1 MRAIAARPCRSVM
14 RAIPASERLFFAV
27 SVLLFAAGAIATV
40 ACSTT
45 DAGAIFGMSEMSG
58 SMSMAWMRM
67 PGQSWPAFASTF
79 LGMWIVMM
87 MAMMLPSLV
96 PVLGRYRT
104 TLVLAGAARP
114 DRLAAVA
121 GAGYFVV
128 WNLFGVGAFAL
139 GSTLASAAMQWPA
152 LARAL
157 PFAAGTVVLLAS
169 ALQFTTWKAHHLAC
183 CRSAACACASA
194 GVATAWQYGI
204 RLGLH
209 CGRCCAGLTAV
220 LLVVGVMD
228 LRAMV
233 LVTAAITAERLAP
246 AGERVAHAIG
256 VALGGVG
263 MFLLARASGLA

>member
-1 MRAIAARPCRSVM
+1 M

-45 DAGAIFGMSEMSG
+45 NAGASFGMSEMSG
-58 SMSMAWMRM
+58 PMSMAWMRM
-67 PGQSWPAFASTF
+67 PGQSLPAFASTF

-96 PVLGRYRT
+96 PVLARYRK

-152 LARAL
+152 LARACRSL
-157 PFAAGTVVLLAS
+157 PARSCCLRAPCNSPPGRRTTSPAADRRRAPVHRQASPRPGNTEYAS
-169 ALQFTTWKAHHLAC
+169 ACIAVVA
-183 CRSAACACASA
+183 ASA
-194 GVATAWQYGI
+194 
-204 RLGLH
+204 
-209 CGRCCAGLTAV
+209 
-220 LLVVGVMD
+220 
-228 LRAMV
+228 
-233 LVTAAITAERLAP
+233 
-246 AGERVAHAIG
+246 
-256 VALGGVG
+256 
-263 MFLLARASGLA
+263 